1 MNMKSDTVVQSQR
14 AWPLPGTQIAQ
25 AHLTW
30 NEWMARQAAQFAGAR
45 YQALAPQAK
54 HQTRSAISII
64 EYAAPRLTWPLP
76 ATQLPNARLIW
87 LEWLETQSARSF
99 GGQPRQGMPVL
110 AA

>member
-1 MNMKSDTVVQSQR
+1 MNKKSDTAVQSQR

-30 NEWMARQAAQFAGAR
+30 TEWMARQAAQFAGAR
-45 YQALAPQAK
+45 YQALASRAK
-54 HQTRSAISII
+54 RQMRSVFSVR

-76 ATQLPNARLIW
+76 ATQLPNANLTW
-87 LEWLETQSARSF
+87 LEWLETQSTRSSA
-99 GGQPRQGMPVL
+99 GESTQGMPDL

>member
-1 MNMKSDTVVQSQR
+1 MNTNTDTAVQSQLT
-14 AWPLPGTQIAQ
+14 WPLPGTQIAQ

-30 NEWMARQAAQFAGAR
+30 SEWTARQATQVASAR

-64 EYAAPRLTWPLP
+64 EYAAPRLIWPLP
-76 ATQLPNARLIW
+76 ATQLPNARLTW
-87 LEWLETQSARSF
+87 LEWLETQSARSSA
-99 GGQPRQGMPVL
+99 GQSRQGMPDL